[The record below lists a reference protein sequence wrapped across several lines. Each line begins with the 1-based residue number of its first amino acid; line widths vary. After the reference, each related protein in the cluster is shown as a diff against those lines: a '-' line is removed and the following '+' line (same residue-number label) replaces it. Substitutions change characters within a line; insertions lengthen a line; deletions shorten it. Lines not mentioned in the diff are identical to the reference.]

1 MKRSLI
7 AASAVVAL
15 LSAGAGTAMADA
27 SNPNAS
33 CEAILVSS
41 ATYPGEVA
49 DLGRALHDALK
60 AQGIPP
66 GFLDVGAAQLKE
78 GSIPACLAA
87 LGLG

>member
-7 AASAVVAL
+7 AAGAAVAL
-15 LSAGAGTAMADA
+15 LGAGAGTATADPA
-27 SNPNAS
+27 NPRAT

-49 DLGRALHDALK
+49 DLGRALHDAFK
-60 AQGIPP
+60 AQGVPP

-78 GSIPACLAA
+78 GSIADCLVA
-87 LGLG
+87 LGL

>member
-1 MKRSLI
+1 MRRNLI
-7 AASAVVAL
+7 AAGTAVVL
-15 LSAGAGTAMADA
+15 LGGWAGTATADP
-27 SNPNAS
+27 SNQSAS

-49 DLGRALHDALK
+49 DLGRALHEALK

-78 GSIPACLAA
+78 GSIPACLAT
-87 LGLG
+87 LGL